1 MIESLTEKVI
11 KNFFPELWAKKPRF
25 CCMSIVAILLYVAAC
40 GKWSDFITDLN
51 VAMII
56 IYVLLFIALA
66 SVVINFY
73 YADGSKELKQKV
85 KELAPHITQRD
96 IDESVQKLE
105 RPYGIDL
112 ELEQTFRQRSRFA
125 DIYRCGSLK
134 DFFIAIAIV
143 TYGRGKTDKEIK
155 ERIEM
160 TRSLISRNTPSFVD
174 KGLDDLLT
182 ELSTCGLLI
191 GVNEKWQ
198 LTELGEAVYKNIR
211 PIEPVEE

>member
-1 MIESLTEKVI
+1 MV
-11 KNFFPELWAKKPRF
+11 
-25 CCMSIVAILLYVAAC
+25 
-40 GKWSDFITDLN
+40 
-51 VAMII
+51 I
-56 IYVLLFIALA
+56 IYIILFFALVFAVA
-66 SVVINFY
+66 SCY

-85 KELAPHITQRD
+85 KDLAPHITQRD
-96 IDESVQKLE
+96 IDEAAQKLE

-112 ELEQTFRQRSRFA
+112 ERERTFRQRSRFA

-143 TYGRGKTDKEIK
+143 TYGRSKTDREIK

-160 TRSLISRNTPSFVD
+160 TRSLISRNIPPFVE

-182 ELSTCGLLI
+182 ELSACGLLI
-191 GVNEKWQ
+191 GKNEKWQ
-198 LTELGEAVYKNIR
+198 LTELGEAVYRNIR

>member
-25 CCMSIVAILLYVAAC
+25 CCMSIVAILLYWAAC

-56 IYVLLFIALA
+56 IYVLLFVFVVSLA
-66 SVVINFY
+66 ANCY

-85 KELAPHITQRD
+85 DELAPHITQRD
-96 IDESVQKLE
+96 IDEAAQKLE

-112 ELEQTFRQRSRFA
+112 EREPTFRQRSRFA

-134 DFFIAIAIV
+134 DSFIAIATV
-143 TYGRGKTDKEIK
+143 TYGRGKTDREIK

-160 TRSLISRNTPSFVD
+160 TRSLVSHDIPSFVD

-182 ELSTCGLLI
+182 ELSACGLLI
-191 GVNEKWQ
+191 GKNEKWQ
-198 LTELGEAVYKNIR
+198 LTELGEAVYRNIR